1 MWGNMGYDFENNGPD
16 QWSLQ
21 RDRRIQPPRK
31 PDPEFI
37 PAEPRIPLKPMAGYK
52 AVITEP
58 EFLAALVEAVE
69 VLENEAEF
77 WKNMFDTLA
86 LGIKVTAE
94 NRDYERAAQSLAE
107 ARKGLC
113 WHAYLQDERCKLPE
127 GHIGEHGPKHQC
139 NVDCGLS
146 PDGCTLPVPA
156 NPAAYYKALY
166 WEIHGSS
173 CPPTCRGH
181 QG

>member
-1 MWGNMGYDFENNGPD
+1 M
-16 QWSLQ
+16 
-21 RDRRIQPPRK
+21 
-31 PDPEFI
+31 PDPPFVATDPPSTIE
-37 PAEPRIPLKPMAGYK
+37 K
-52 AVITEP
+52 
-58 EFLAALVEAVE
+58 AALLDDRVRVVVEPCHFVPDAYVEALRDAVE
-69 VLENEAEF
+69 VLENDADASF
-77 WKNMFDTLA
+77 WKSMFDILA

-94 NRDYERAAQSLAE
+94 TRDREKASTTRAAQTLAE

-113 WHAYLQDERCKLPE
+113 WYAYLQDERCKLPE

-173 CPPTCRGH
+173 CPATCRGH
-181 QG
+181 AS